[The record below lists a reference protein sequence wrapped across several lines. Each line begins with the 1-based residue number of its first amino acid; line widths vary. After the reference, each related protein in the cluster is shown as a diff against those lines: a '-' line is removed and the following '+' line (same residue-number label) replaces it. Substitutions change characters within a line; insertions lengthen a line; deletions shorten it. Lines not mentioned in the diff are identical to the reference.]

1 MTLPLQ
7 PPQALRRHFRE
18 EFNRG
23 ALDANGKVA
32 QTLLKR
38 AIEGNVTAAIFGLK
52 CRAHWRE
59 EGPSE
64 PNSPVVAPFIVTLE
78 KEKQ

>member
-1 MTLPLQ
+1 MTLPLK

-18 EFNRG
+18 ELNRG

-59 EGPSE
+59 EGTSE
-64 PNSPVVAPFIVTLE
+64 PNSSAAALFIVALE
-78 KEKQ
+78 KSQQ